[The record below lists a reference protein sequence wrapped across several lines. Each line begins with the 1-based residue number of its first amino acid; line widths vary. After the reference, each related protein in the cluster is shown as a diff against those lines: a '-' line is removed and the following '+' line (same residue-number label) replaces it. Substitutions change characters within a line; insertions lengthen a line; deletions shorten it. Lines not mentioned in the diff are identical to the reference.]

1 MKPLELQISKAA
13 PSVDAAALPSNA
25 EPANPIDGVETLGP
39 GLPMPRRRPG
49 LVRTRPIQAI
59 LALALLALGASTI
72 TSTLTPAP
80 EQHGH
85 EIDGGPAPVSGEA
98 GANAPVD
105 SPVEWRRA
113 VLLNPWADASAAV
126 EASIDLPATWSVHRH
141 EPSADYPGLH
151 ATVMD
156 QDSLPVAVLYFGPAA
171 NSPPCPLQPPPDIP
185 LHYEDIATGAELID
199 PAIAAAFSY
208 GLTNDLQP
216 RGSFGL
222 VARTSA
228 GLSCGAPVGATG
240 TSLSVLRFG
249 DLLGLGSNAPQSSY
263 ARTFVSADDAHRYLQ
278 SDEFSTLKRLVSS
291 LRFTFPED
299 RSAMWQLP
307 PQRRPVG

>member
-13 PSVDAAALPSNA
+13 PSVDAAALPFNA
-25 EPANPIDGVETLGP
+25 VPPIPIDGIEPLGP
-39 GLPMPRRRPG
+39 GLPKSRGRPR
-49 LVRTRPIQAI
+49 LVRTRPRQAL

-72 TSTLTPAP
+72 TAALTPAP

-105 SPVEWRRA
+105 SPVEWRT
-113 VLLNPWADASAAV
+113 VILLNPWADASVAV
-126 EASIDLPATWSVHRH
+126 EASIDLPSTWSVQRH

-151 ATVMD
+151 ATVLD
-156 QDSLPVAVLYFGPAA
+156 QDSLRVAVLYFGPAA
-171 NSPPCPLQPPPDIP
+171 DGPPCPLRPPPDIP
-185 LHYEDIATGAELID
+185 LHHENIATGAELID
-199 PAIAAAFSY
+199 PAMAAAFSY

-228 GLSCGAPVGATG
+228 GQACGTPVGASG

-249 DLLGLGSNAPQSSY
+249 DLLGVGSNAPQSSY

-278 SDEFSTLKRLVSS
+278 SDEFATLKRLISS

-299 RSAMWQLP
+299 RSGMWQLP